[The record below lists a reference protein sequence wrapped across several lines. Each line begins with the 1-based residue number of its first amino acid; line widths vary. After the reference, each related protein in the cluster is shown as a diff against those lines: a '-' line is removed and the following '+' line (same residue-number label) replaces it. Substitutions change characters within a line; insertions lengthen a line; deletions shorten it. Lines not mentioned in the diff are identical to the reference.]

1 MGDKGFLLNKD
12 HVVKTVTQI
21 SFAIGCSSRKGR
33 CHLDRGNLYSAGHPP
48 GDSYVQIKLKT
59 TDLIFCPSGKNDLG

>member
-12 HVVKTVTQI
+12 HVKTVTQI
-21 SFAIGCSSRKGR
+21 SFAIGCRSRKGSY
-33 CHLDRGNLYSAGHPP
+33 LDRGNLYSAGHPP
-48 GDSYVQIKLKT
+48 GDSYVHIKLKT